1 MLRSNPNRHQ
11 RPRKRE
17 KAKPRTKSPLKLRAL
32 DWLLSNDK
40 TMKAILANWKTT
52 LLGTATLFGGL
63 ATIANTLADG
73 WQSGDLELITASGTA
88 VTAGAAMIFARDA
101 DKSSQDSGVR

>member
-1 MLRSNPNRHQ
+1 
-11 RPRKRE
+11 
-17 KAKPRTKSPLKLRAL
+17 
-32 DWLLSNDK
+32 
-40 TMKAILANWKTT
+40 MKAILANWKTT
-52 LLGTATLFGGL
+52 LLGVATVAGGI

-73 WQSGDLELITASGTA
+73 WQNGDLELLTAGGAA